1 MPAGRRPTRLGV
13 GDLAVLVAIF
23 ALITIGVHLATGS
36 PRRIIGPSIDLSPAA
51 LPYYALFSLGRM
63 AAAYA
68 LSLAFSIVYGSV
80 AASHRT
86 AEAVLL
92 PLIDVLQSVPIL
104 SFLPVVVLSLTALLP
119 ERIGIELGAIVLVF
133 TSQVWNLTFSYYQS
147 LTTIPGEFK
156 EAARIFHYR
165 GWLRFLN
172 LDLPFAAI
180 PLLWNSILS
189 WAGGWFFLMAAET
202 FTVGGRDFRL
212 PGLGSYLQA
221 AADAGDTRAILWGVL
236 VLVGTIVALDQLVWR
251 PLLAWADRF
260 KLETTEADEAP
271 SSWVRDLVASS
282 AIVARLHHAVGASVD
297 RLAVLPPAR
306 VILPREESLAPAQTS
321 NARRWPRVGVWLG
334 WGAGA
339 LVAITVL
346 GMILAQAVVLLATL
360 PPSAWGEIAVAALAT
375 AVRVAL
381 ALVIALAWTV
391 PCGIA
396 LGLRPHLS
404 AAVQPVLQII
414 ASVPATAL
422 FPVILLA
429 FLKLPGGLDVAAV
442 FLMLLGTQ
450 WYILFNVIAGA
461 SAIPSPLRQITATLH
476 IRGWER
482 WRALYVPA
490 IFPALVTGMITAS
503 GGSWNASIVA
513 EEVKF
518 GGERYGTIGLGG
530 TIARATAAG
539 DYALLL
545 AATLTMITLVVLINR
560 LVWRRLYAVAAER
573 YRLD

>member
-1 MPAGRRPTRLGV
+1 
-13 GDLAVLVAIF
+13 
-23 ALITIGVHLATGS
+23 
-36 PRRIIGPSIDLSPAA
+36 
-51 LPYYALFSLGRM
+51 
-63 AAAYA
+63 
-68 LSLAFSIVYGSV
+68 
-80 AASHRT
+80 
-86 AEAVLL
+86 
-92 PLIDVLQSVPIL
+92 
-104 SFLPVVVLSLTALLP
+104 
-119 ERIGIELGAIVLVF
+119 
-133 TSQVWNLTFSYYQS
+133 
-147 LTTIPGEFK
+147 
-156 EAARIFHYR
+156 
-165 GWLRFLN
+165 
-172 LDLPFAAI
+172 
-180 PLLWNSILS
+180 
-189 WAGGWFFLMAAET
+189 
-202 FTVGGRDFRL
+202 
-212 PGLGSYLQA
+212 
-221 AADAGDTRAILWGVL
+221 
-236 VLVGTIVALDQLVWR
+236 
-251 PLLAWADRF
+251 
-260 KLETTEADEAP
+260 
-271 SSWVRDLVASS
+271 
-282 AIVARLHHAVGASVD
+282 
-297 RLAVLPPAR
+297 
-306 VILPREESLAPAQTS
+306 
-321 NARRWPRVGVWLG
+321 
-334 WGAGA
+334 
-339 LVAITVL
+339 
-346 GMILAQAVVLLATL
+346 MILAQAVVLLATL